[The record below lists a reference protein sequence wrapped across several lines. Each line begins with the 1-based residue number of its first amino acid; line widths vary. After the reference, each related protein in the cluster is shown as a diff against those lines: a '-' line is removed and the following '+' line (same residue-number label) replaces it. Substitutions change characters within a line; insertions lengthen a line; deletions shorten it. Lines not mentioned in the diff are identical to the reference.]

1 MPAVSRE
8 GSLRVGYLSNDS
20 LISDLG
26 DKQRR
31 FAEASAELAAL
42 RYQVQSD
49 DNAVH
54 VTVNGHGNLLDLR
67 ISSGELRRAH
77 SSMLGSKIMS
87 VIHKAREEAGEV
99 NRARLEEV
107 IDGVAAPPAEED
119 PSNQHPSHR
128 AAGAPTRRRSRPRDD
143 DDEDFSQT
151 SYLR

>member
-1 MPAVSRE
+1 M
-8 GSLRVGYLSNDS
+8 GDISNDS

-31 FAEASAELAAL
+31 FAEASAALAAL

-54 VTVNGHGNLLDLR
+54 VTVNGHGSLLDLR
-67 ISSGELRRAH
+67 ISPGELRRAH
-77 SSMLGSKIMS
+77 PSMLGTKIVS
-87 VIHKAREEAGEV
+87 VIHKARDEAGEV
-99 NRARLEEV
+99 NRARLEEA
-107 IDGVAAPPAEED
+107 IDGVAAPPVEGD

-128 AAGAPTRRRSRPRDD
+128 AAVVPTRRRSRKRDD

>member
-1 MPAVSRE
+1 M
-8 GSLRVGYLSNDS
+8 GYLSSDS

-67 ISSGELRRAH
+67 IGPGALSRAH
-77 SSMLGSKIMS
+77 PSMLGPQIVS
-87 VIHKAREEAGEV
+87 VIHKAREAAGEV

-107 IDGVAAPPAEED
+107 IDRVAAPPVEVNL
-119 PSNQHPSHR
+119 SNQLPSHR
-128 AAGAPTRRRSRPRDD
+128 ATAVPSRRSRPRDD
-143 DDEDFSQT
+143 DDEDFSQN
-151 SYLR
+151 SYLH